1 MVSIGSKVFVPT
13 VGREDK
19 EPFVLA
25 TVLTSAPKLTVKL
38 PDGSELSPDPS
49 SISIANQNTE
59 ADNTA
64 LVNLS
69 DATLLANTKERWVG
83 SNIIYTS
90 TGSII
95 TSVNPCT
102 PMPALYDEAAMA
114 VQAAPEPAEPHIF
127 GVADAAYVTLLEE
140 GRNQSI
146 IVSGISGAGKTEAI
160 KYIMRYLCWRS
171 AGGSDGGPGSRPL
184 HHQRARRVVGRV
196 DGHDVVRKLEHLYFV

>member
-69 DATLLANTKERWVG
+69 DATLLAATLRDH
-83 SNIIYTS
+83 TS
-90 TGSII
+90 LAPAAINLNANPLHGEGVVAIARLRLSPGPDLSPAPRRRRGLQPQLR
-95 TSVNPCT
+95 TSQLRAPAHPCT
-102 PMPALYDEAAMA
+102 GPCCSNPT
-114 VQAAPEPAEPHIF
+114 PRF
-127 GVADAAYVTLLEE
+127 
-140 GRNQSI
+140 
-146 IVSGISGAGKTEAI
+146 
-160 KYIMRYLCWRS
+160 S
-171 AGGSDGGPGSRPL
+171 A
-184 HHQRARRVVGRV
+184 QIT
-196 DGHDVVRKLEHLYFV
+196 

>member
-64 LVNLS
+64 
-69 DATLLANTKERWVG
+69 
-83 SNIIYTS
+83 
-90 TGSII
+90 
-95 TSVNPCT
+95 
-102 PMPALYDEAAMA
+102 
-114 VQAAPEPAEPHIF
+114 
-127 GVADAAYVTLLEE
+127 
-140 GRNQSI
+140 
-146 IVSGISGAGKTEAI
+146 
-160 KYIMRYLCWRS
+160 
-171 AGGSDGGPGSRPL
+171 
-184 HHQRARRVVGRV
+184 
-196 DGHDVVRKLEHLYFV
+196 